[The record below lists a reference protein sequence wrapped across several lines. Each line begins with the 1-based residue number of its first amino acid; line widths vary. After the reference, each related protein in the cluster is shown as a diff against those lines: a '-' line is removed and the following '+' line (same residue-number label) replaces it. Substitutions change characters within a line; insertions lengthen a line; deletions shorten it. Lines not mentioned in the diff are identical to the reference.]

1 MWLPSCNASRDNRR
15 CLPAEELSSY
25 PTVVQQSGRSTAA
38 GQQRS
43 HNSSNSTAKEHGLT
57 EKRQQPAGATMEVM
71 SVSNLTLAITCKV
84 ETHPARHLTTAPEAP
99 QVLLVL
105 LVRETASS
113 GDIRRQ
119 TISRPLSHRLGS
131 PSACRHQKTSKK
143 HRRSKCSSLHIRRE
157 HRRRK
162 VTFLLPPIGYRDRL
176 QQQ

>member
-15 CLPAEELSSY
+15 CLPAEELNSY

-43 HNSSNSTAKEHGLT
+43 RPAATAATRQRRSIALQRSDSSLQARPE
-57 EKRQQPAGATMEVM
+57 MEVM
-71 SVSNLTLAITCKV
+71 SASNLTLAITCKM

-105 LVRETASS
+105 LVRETASF

-119 TISRPLSHRLGS
+119 TISRPLFHRLPVTPPRITIGT
-131 PSACRHQKTSKK
+131 QTSENK
-143 HRRSKCSSLHIRRE
+143 
-157 HRRRK
+157 
-162 VTFLLPPIGYRDRL
+162 
-176 QQQ
+176 